1 MSKRKLSII
10 LLIFGVIGISFGG
23 LIMRSISS
31 GDPWQILF
39 FRSLS
44 FSTTFSVILLL
55 KYKSKFI
62 NIVKMT
68 GVYGFIGGIF
78 YMTETGHVWDYW
90 KTTFVA
96 KASADGDGD
105 GVADDVDKFPNDA
118 GEWGDK
124 DGDGVGDNIYQRKS
138 M

>member
-10 LLIFGVIGISFGG
+10 LLIFGVVGISFGG

-44 FSTTFSVILLL
+44 FSITFSVILLL

-68 GVYGFIGGIF
+68 GVYGFIGGII
-78 YMTETGHVWDYW
+78 YMIGIILYIINPYY
-90 KTTFVA
+90 KR
-96 KASADGDGD
+96 
-105 GVADDVDKFPNDA
+105 DKIIFN
-118 GEWGDK
+118 K
-124 DGDGVGDNIYQRKS
+124 NRRKVF
-138 M
+138 